1 MLISGIVPLH
11 LGGQTMKV
19 LVVLA
24 HPNPDS
30 FSHAIVDK
38 VSATLSDCGHSVS
51 VIDLYAIGYSPGM
64 TRDELAAYPTSTPAI
79 DPVVVEHTHLIQE
92 CSTIVFVYPT
102 WWSSMPA
109 ILKGWIDR
117 AILPGVAFSVDP
129 ETLKLQPGLTNVRRL
144 IGITTFGGPR
154 LASLVVRDNGSKIV
168 TRSLRAICHRR
179 CRTTWLRLF
188 NIDSSTPAERETF
201 LQRVERTMR
210 KI

>member
-1 MLISGIVPLH
+1 
-11 LGGQTMKV
+11 MKV

-38 VSATLSDCGHSVS
+38 VSTTLANRDHSVS
-51 VIDLYAIGYSPGM
+51 VIDLYAIGYSSAM
-64 TRDELAAYPTSTPAI
+64 TRAELAAYTSTTPAI
-79 DPVVVEHTHLIQE
+79 DPMVIEHTRLIQE

-117 AILPGVAFSVDP
+117 TMLPGVAFSVHP
-129 ETLKLQPGLTNVRRL
+129 ETLKLQPGLINVRQL

-154 LASLVVRDNGSKIV
+154 LASLVIRDNGSKIV

-188 NIDSSTPAERETF
+188 NIDSSTPAGRDKF
-201 LQRVERTMR
+201 LQRVERTIR
-210 KI
+210 KL

>member
-1 MLISGIVPLH
+1 
-11 LGGQTMKV
+11 MKV
-19 LVVLA
+19 LVVFA

-38 VSATLSDCGHSVS
+38 ASATLAECGHSVS
-51 VIDLYAIGYSPGM
+51 VIDLYALGYSPAM
-64 TRDELAAYPTSTPAI
+64 TRAELAAYPTSVPAI
-79 DPVVVEHTHLIQE
+79 DPMVVEHTRLIQV

-117 AILPGVAFSVDP
+117 TMLPGVAFSVHP
-129 ETLKLQPGLTNVRRL
+129 ETLKLQPGLADVRRL
-144 IGITTFGGPR
+144 VGITTFGGPR

-188 NIDSSTPAERETF
+188 NIDSSTAAEREKF

>member
-1 MLISGIVPLH
+1 
-11 LGGQTMKV
+11 MKV

-24 HPNPDS
+24 HPNPES

-38 VSATLSDCGHSVS
+38 VSATLADCDHSVS
-51 VIDLYAIGYSPGM
+51 VIDLYAIGYSPTM

-79 DPVVVEHTHLIQE
+79 DPMVIEHTRLIQE
-92 CSTIVFVYPT
+92 CSAIVFVYPT

-117 AILPGVAFSVDP
+117 TILPGVAFSVDP
-129 ETLKLQPGLTNVRRL
+129 KTLKLQPGLTNVRRL
-144 IGITTFGGPR
+144 IGISTFGGPQ
-154 LASLVVRDNGSKIV
+154 LASLVARDNGSKIV

-188 NIDSSTPAERETF
+188 NIDSSTTVEREKF

>member
-1 MLISGIVPLH
+1 
-11 LGGQTMKV
+11 MKV

-30 FSHAIVDK
+30 FSHAIVDR
-38 VSATLSDCGHSVS
+38 VVCALANREHSVS
-51 VIDLYAIGYSPGM
+51 VIDLYGLDYSPTI
-64 TRDELAAYPTSTPAI
+64 TRAELAAYPTSEPAI
-79 DPVVVEHTHLIQE
+79 DPMVIEHTRLIQE

-117 AILPGVAFSVDP
+117 TMLPGVAFSVDP
-129 ETLKLQPGLTNVRRL
+129 QTLKLQPGLTSVRRL

-154 LASLVVRDNGSKIV
+154 LASFVVRDNGSKIV
-168 TRSLRAICHRR
+168 TRSLRAVCHRR
-179 CRTTWLRLF
+179 CRTTWLRMF
-188 NIDSSTPAERETF
+188 NVDSSTIAQREKF
-201 LQRVERTMR
+201 LQRVERIAQ

>member
-1 MLISGIVPLH
+1 
-11 LGGQTMKV
+11 MKV

-24 HPNPDS
+24 HPNPES
-30 FSHAIVDK
+30 FSHAIVDRLA
-38 VSATLSDCGHSVS
+38 STLAIQDHAVS
-51 VIDLYAIGYSPGM
+51 VIDLYGLDYSPALN
-64 TRDELAAYPTSTPAI
+64 RAELAAYPTSEPAI
-79 DPVVVEHTHLIQE
+79 DPMVIEHTRLIQE

-117 AILPGVAFSVDP
+117 TMLPGIAFSVDP
-129 ETLKLQPGLTNVRRL
+129 ATLKLQPGLTNVRRL

-168 TRSLRAICHRR
+168 TRSLRAVCHRR
-179 CRTTWLRLF
+179 CRTTWLRMF
-188 NIDSSTPAERETF
+188 NVDSSTIAQREKF
-201 LQRVERTMR
+201 LRRVERITQ

>member
-1 MLISGIVPLH
+1 
-11 LGGQTMKV
+11 MKV

-38 VSATLSDCGHSVS
+38 VSATLTDCDHSVS
-51 VIDLYAIGYSPGM
+51 VVDLYAIGYSPTM
-64 TRDELAAYPTSTPAI
+64 TRAELAAYPTSEPAI
-79 DPVVVEHTHLIQE
+79 DPMVNEHTHLIQE
-92 CSTIVFVYPT
+92 CSAIVFVYPT

-117 AILPGVAFSVDP
+117 TILPGVAFSVDP
-129 ETLKLQPGLTNVRRL
+129 QTLKLQPELTNVRRL

-168 TRSLRAICHRR
+168 TRSLRAICHQR

-188 NIDSSTPAERETF
+188 NIDSSTPAEREKF
-201 LQRVERTMR
+201 LQCVERTLR

>member
-1 MLISGIVPLH
+1 
-11 LGGQTMKV
+11 MKV

-38 VSATLSDCGHSVS
+38 ASATLAECGHSVS
-51 VIDLYAIGYSPGM
+51 VIDLYAIGYSPAM
-64 TRDELAAYPTSTPAI
+64 TRAELAAYPTSTPAI
-79 DPVVVEHTHLIQE
+79 DPMVVEHTHLLQE
-92 CSTIVFVYPT
+92 CTTIVFVYPT

-117 AILPGVAFSVDP
+117 TMLPGVAFSVHP

-144 IGITTFGGPR
+144 IGISTFGGPR
-154 LASLVVRDNGSKIV
+154 LASLVASDNGSKIV

-179 CRTTWLRLF
+179 CRTTWLRMF
-188 NIDSSTPAERETF
+188 NIDASTTAERQKF

-210 KI
+210 KF

>member
-1 MLISGIVPLH
+1 
-11 LGGQTMKV
+11 MKV

-30 FSHAIVDK
+30 FSHAIVDRLK
-38 VSATLSDCGHSVS
+38 STLANRDHAVS
-51 VIDLYAIGYSPGM
+51 VIDLYGLDYSPAL
-64 TRDELAAYPTSTPAI
+64 TRAELAAYPTSEPAI
-79 DPVVVEHTHLIQE
+79 DPLVIEHTRLIQE

-117 AILPGVAFSVDP
+117 TMLPGIAFSVDP
-129 ETLKLQPGLTNVRRL
+129 ATLKLQPGLTNVRRL

-188 NIDSSTPAERETF
+188 NIDSSTVAQREKF
-201 LQRVERTMR
+201 LQRVERTVQ
-210 KI
+210 KT

>member
-1 MLISGIVPLH
+1 
-11 LGGQTMKV
+11 MKV

-30 FSHAIVDK
+30 FSHAIVDR
-38 VSATLSDCGHSVS
+38 VVCALANREHSVS
-51 VIDLYAIGYSPGM
+51 VIDLYALDYSPAL
-64 TRDELAAYPTSTPAI
+64 TRAELAAYPTSEPAI
-79 DPVVVEHTHLIQE
+79 DPMVIEHTRLIQE

-117 AILPGVAFSVDP
+117 TMLPGIAFSVDP
-129 ETLKLQPGLTNVRRL
+129 QTLKLQPGLTNVRRL
-144 IGITTFGGPR
+144 VGITTFGGPR

-179 CRTTWLRLF
+179 CRTTWLRMF
-188 NIDSSTPAERETF
+188 NVDSSTVAQREKF
-201 LQRVERTMR
+201 LRRVERITQ

>member
-1 MLISGIVPLH
+1 
-11 LGGQTMKV
+11 MKV

-30 FSHAIVDK
+30 FSHAIVDRV
-38 VSATLSDCGHSVS
+38 VSTLANREHSVS
-51 VIDLYAIGYSPGM
+51 VIDLYGLDYSPAL
-64 TRDELAAYPTSTPAI
+64 TRAELAAYPTTEPAI
-79 DPVVVEHTHLIQE
+79 DTVVVEHTRLIQE

-117 AILPGVAFSVDP
+117 TMLLGIAFSVDP
-129 ETLKLQPGLTNVRRL
+129 VTLKLQPGLTNVRRL

-168 TRSLRAICHRR
+168 TRSLRAVCHRR
-179 CRTTWLRLF
+179 CRSTWLRMF
-188 NIDSSTPAERETF
+188 NVDSSTIVQREKF
-201 LQRVERTMR
+201 LRRVERIAQ

>member
-1 MLISGIVPLH
+1 
-11 LGGQTMKV
+11 MKV

-38 VSATLSDCGHSVS
+38 VSDTLADCGHSVS
-51 VIDLYAIGYSPGM
+51 VIDLYAIGYSPAM
-64 TRDELAAYPTSTPAI
+64 TRTELAAYTSTTPAI
-79 DPVVVEHTHLIQE
+79 DPMVIEHTQLIRE
-92 CSTIVFVYPT
+92 CSAIVFVYPT

-117 AILPGVAFSVDP
+117 TMLPGIAFSVDP
-129 ETLKLQPGLTNVRRL
+129 QTLKLQPGLTNVQRL

-188 NIDSSTPAERETF
+188 NIDSSTVAEREKF
-201 LQRVERTMR
+201 LHRVERTVQ

>member
-1 MLISGIVPLH
+1 
-11 LGGQTMKV
+11 MKV

-38 VSATLSDCGHSVS
+38 VSATLANRDHSVS
-51 VIDLYAIGYSPGM
+51 VIDLYAIGYSSAM
-64 TRDELAAYPTSTPAI
+64 TRAELAAYPTSTPAI
-79 DPVVVEHTHLIQE
+79 DPVVIEHTHLIQE

-117 AILPGVAFSVDP
+117 TMLPGIAFSVDP
-129 ETLKLQPGLTNVRRL
+129 ETLKLQPELTNVRRL

-201 LQRVERTMR
+201 LQRVDRTMR

>member
-1 MLISGIVPLH
+1 
-11 LGGQTMKV
+11 MKV

-30 FSHAIVDK
+30 FSHAIVDRV
-38 VSATLSDCGHSVS
+38 VSTLANREHSVS
-51 VIDLYAIGYSPGM
+51 VIDLYGLDYSPAL
-64 TRDELAAYPTSTPAI
+64 TRAELSAYPTSEPAI
-79 DPVVVEHTHLIQE
+79 DPMVIEHTRLIQE

-117 AILPGVAFSVDP
+117 TMLPGIAFSVDP
-129 ETLKLQPGLTNVRRL
+129 QTLKLQPGLTNVRRL
-144 IGITTFGGPR
+144 IGISTFGGPR

-179 CRTTWLRLF
+179 CRTTWLRMF
-188 NIDSSTPAERETF
+188 NVDSSTVAQREKF
-201 LQRVERTMR
+201 LRRVERIAQ

>member
-1 MLISGIVPLH
+1 
-11 LGGQTMKV
+11 MKV

-30 FSHAIVDK
+30 FSHAIVDR
-38 VSATLSDCGHSVS
+38 VVCALANREHSVS
-51 VIDLYAIGYSPGM
+51 VIDLYGLDYSPAL
-64 TRDELAAYPTSTPAI
+64 TRAELAAYPTSEPAI
-79 DPVVVEHTHLIQE
+79 DPMVIEHTRLIQE

-117 AILPGVAFSVDP
+117 TMLPGIAFSVDP
-129 ETLKLQPGLTNVRRL
+129 QTLKLQPGLTNVRRL

-168 TRSLRAICHRR
+168 TRSLRAVCHRR
-179 CRTTWLRLF
+179 CRTTWLRMF
-188 NIDSSTPAERETF
+188 NVDSSTIAQREKF
-201 LQRVERTMR
+201 LRRVERIAQ

>member
-1 MLISGIVPLH
+1 
-11 LGGQTMKV
+11 MKV

-24 HPNPDS
+24 QPNPDS
-30 FSHAIVDK
+30 FSHAIVDRLA
-38 VSATLSDCGHSVS
+38 STLANRDHAVS
-51 VIDLYAIGYSPGM
+51 VIDLYGLDYSPAL
-64 TRDELAAYPTSTPAI
+64 TRTELAAYPTSEPAI
-79 DPVVVEHTHLIQE
+79 DPMVIEHTRLIQE

-117 AILPGVAFSVDP
+117 TMLPGIAFSVDP
-129 ETLKLQPGLTNVRRL
+129 QTLKLQPGLTNVRRL

-168 TRSLRAICHRR
+168 TRSLRAVCHRR
-179 CRTTWLRLF
+179 CRTTWLRMF
-188 NIDSSTPAERETF
+188 NVDSSTIAEREKF
-201 LQRVERTMR
+201 LRRVERIAQ

>member
-1 MLISGIVPLH
+1 
-11 LGGQTMKV
+11 MKV

-30 FSHAIVDK
+30 FSHAIVDRV
-38 VSATLSDCGHSVS
+38 VSTLANREHSVS
-51 VIDLYAIGYSPGM
+51 VIDLYGLDYSPAL
-64 TRDELAAYPTSTPAI
+64 TRAELSAYPTSEPAI
-79 DPVVVEHTHLIQE
+79 DPMVIEHTRLIQE

-117 AILPGVAFSVDP
+117 TMLPGIAFSVDP
-129 ETLKLQPGLTNVRRL
+129 QTLKLQPGLTNVRRL

-179 CRTTWLRLF
+179 CRTTWLRMF
-188 NIDSSTPAERETF
+188 NVDSSTVAQREKFLRRIERIA
-201 LQRVERTMR
+201 Q

>member
-1 MLISGIVPLH
+1 
-11 LGGQTMKV
+11 
-19 LVVLA
+19 
-24 HPNPDS
+24 
-30 FSHAIVDK
+30 VDK
-38 VSATLSDCGHSVS
+38 VSDTLADCGHSVS
-51 VIDLYAIGYSPGM
+51 VIDLYAVGYSPTM

-79 DPVVVEHTHLIQE
+79 DPMVIEHTRLIQE
-92 CSTIVFVYPT
+92 CSAIVFVYPT

-117 AILPGVAFSVDP
+117 TILPGVAFSVDP
-129 ETLKLQPGLTNVRRL
+129 ETLKLQPELTNVRRL

-188 NIDSSTPAERETF
+188 NTDSSTSAERETF
-201 LQRVERTMR
+201 LQRVERTIR
-210 KI
+210 KL

>member
-1 MLISGIVPLH
+1 
-11 LGGQTMKV
+11 MKV

-30 FSHAIVDK
+30 FSHAIVDRV
-38 VSATLSDCGHSVS
+38 VSTLANREHSVS
-51 VIDLYAIGYSPGM
+51 VIDLYGLDYSPAL
-64 TRDELAAYPTSTPAI
+64 TRAELSAYPTSEPAI
-79 DPVVVEHTHLIQE
+79 DPMVIEHTRLIQE

-117 AILPGVAFSVDP
+117 TMLPGIAFSVDP
-129 ETLKLQPGLTNVRRL
+129 QTLKLQPELTNVRRL

-168 TRSLRAICHRR
+168 TRSLRAVCHRR
-179 CRTTWLRLF
+179 CRTTWLRMF
-188 NIDSSTPAERETF
+188 NVDSSTIAEREKF
-201 LQRVERTMR
+201 LRRVERIAQ

>member
-1 MLISGIVPLH
+1 
-11 LGGQTMKV
+11 MKV
-19 LVVLA
+19 LFVLA

-30 FSHAIVDK
+30 FSHAIVDR
-38 VSATLSDCGHSVS
+38 VVCALANREHSVS
-51 VIDLYAIGYSPGM
+51 VIDLYALDYSPAL
-64 TRDELAAYPTSTPAI
+64 TRAELAAYPTSEPAI
-79 DPVVVEHTHLIQE
+79 DPMVIEHTRLIQE

-117 AILPGVAFSVDP
+117 TMLPGIAFSVDP
-129 ETLKLQPGLTNVRRL
+129 QTLKLQPGLTNVRRL
-144 IGITTFGGPR
+144 VGITTFGGPR

-179 CRTTWLRLF
+179 CRTTWLRMF
-188 NIDSSTPAERETF
+188 NVDSSTVAQREKF
-201 LQRVERTMR
+201 LRRVERIAQ

>member
-1 MLISGIVPLH
+1 
-11 LGGQTMKV
+11 MKV

-30 FSHAIVDK
+30 FSHAIVDRV
-38 VSATLSDCGHSVS
+38 VSTLANREHSVS
-51 VIDLYAIGYSPGM
+51 VIDLYGLDYTPAL
-64 TRDELAAYPTSTPAI
+64 TRAELSAYPTSEPAI
-79 DPVVVEHTHLIQE
+79 DPMVIEHTRLIQE

-117 AILPGVAFSVDP
+117 TMLPGIAFSVDP
-129 ETLKLQPGLTNVRRL
+129 QTLKLHPGLTNVRRL

-188 NIDSSTPAERETF
+188 NIDSSTVAQREKF
-201 LQRVERTMR
+201 LQRVERTVQ
-210 KI
+210 KT

>member
-1 MLISGIVPLH
+1 
-11 LGGQTMKV
+11 MKV

-38 VSATLSDCGHSVS
+38 ASATLAECGHSVS
-51 VIDLYAIGYSPGM
+51 VIDLYAIGYSPAM
-64 TRDELAAYPTSTPAI
+64 TRAELAAYPTSTPAI
-79 DPVVVEHTHLIQE
+79 DPMVVEHTRLLQE
-92 CSTIVFVYPT
+92 CTTIVFVYPT

-117 AILPGVAFSVDP
+117 TMLPGVAFSVHP

-144 IGITTFGGPR
+144 IGISTFGGPR
-154 LASLVVRDNGSKIV
+154 LASLVASDNGSKIV

-179 CRTTWLRLF
+179 CRTTWLRMF
-188 NIDSSTPAERETF
+188 NIDASTTAERQKF

-210 KI
+210 KF

>member
-1 MLISGIVPLH
+1 
-11 LGGQTMKV
+11 MKV

-30 FSHAIVDK
+30 FSHAIVDRV
-38 VSATLSDCGHSVS
+38 VSTLANREHSVS
-51 VIDLYAIGYSPGM
+51 VIDLYGLDYSPAL
-64 TRDELAAYPTSTPAI
+64 TRAELAAYPTSEPAI
-79 DPVVVEHTHLIQE
+79 DPLVIEHTRLIQE

-117 AILPGVAFSVDP
+117 TMLPGIAFSVDP
-129 ETLKLQPGLTNVRRL
+129 QTLKLQPGLTNVRRL
-144 IGITTFGGPR
+144 IGISTFGGPR
-154 LASLVVRDNGSKIV
+154 LASFVVRDNGSKIV

-179 CRTTWLRLF
+179 CRTTWLRMF
-188 NIDSSTPAERETF
+188 NVDSSTVAQREKF
-201 LQRVERTMR
+201 LQRVERIAQ

>member
-1 MLISGIVPLH
+1 
-11 LGGQTMKV
+11 MKV

-38 VSATLSDCGHSVS
+38 VSATLADCGHSVS
-51 VIDLYAIGYSPGM
+51 VIDLYAIGYSPAM
-64 TRDELAAYPTSTPAI
+64 TRAELAAYPTSIPAI
-79 DPVVVEHTHLIQE
+79 DPMVVEHTRLIQE
-92 CSTIVFVYPT
+92 CSAIVFVYPT

-117 AILPGVAFSVDP
+117 TMLPGVAFSVDP
-129 ETLKLQPGLTNVRRL
+129 QTLKLQPELTNVRQL
-144 IGITTFGGPR
+144 IGISTFGGPR
-154 LASLVVRDNGSKIV
+154 LASLVARDNGSKIV

-188 NIDSSTPAERETF
+188 NIDSSTPAERAKF
-201 LQRVERTMR
+201 LQRVERTLR

>member
-1 MLISGIVPLH
+1 
-11 LGGQTMKV
+11 MKV

-30 FSHAIVDK
+30 FSHAIVDR
-38 VSATLSDCGHSVS
+38 VVCALANREHSVS
-51 VIDLYAIGYSPGM
+51 VIDLYALDYSPAL
-64 TRDELAAYPTSTPAI
+64 TRAELAAYPTSEPAI
-79 DPVVVEHTHLIQE
+79 DPMVIEHTRLIQE

-117 AILPGVAFSVDP
+117 TMLPGIAFSVDP
-129 ETLKLQPGLTNVRRL
+129 QTLKLQPGLTNVRRL
-144 IGITTFGGPR
+144 IGISTFGGPR

-188 NIDSSTPAERETF
+188 NIDSSTVAQREKF
-201 LQRVERTMR
+201 LQRVERTVQ

>member
-1 MLISGIVPLH
+1 
-11 LGGQTMKV
+11 MKV

-38 VSATLSDCGHSVS
+38 ASATLAECGHSVS
-51 VIDLYAIGYSPGM
+51 VIDLYALGYSPAM
-64 TRDELAAYPTSTPAI
+64 TRAELAAYPTSTPAI
-79 DPVVVEHTHLIQE
+79 DPMVVEHTRLLQE
-92 CSTIVFVYPT
+92 CMTIVFVYPT

-117 AILPGVAFSVDP
+117 TMLPGVAFSVHP

-144 IGITTFGGPR
+144 IGISTFGGPR
-154 LASLVVRDNGSKIV
+154 LASLVARDNGSKIV

-179 CRTTWLRLF
+179 CRTTWLRMF
-188 NIDSSTPAERETF
+188 NIDASTTAERQKF

-210 KI
+210 KF

>member
-1 MLISGIVPLH
+1 
-11 LGGQTMKV
+11 MKV

-30 FSHAIVDK
+30 FSHAIVDR
-38 VSATLSDCGHSVS
+38 VVCALANREHSVS
-51 VIDLYAIGYSPGM
+51 VIDLYALDYSPAL
-64 TRDELAAYPTSTPAI
+64 TRAELAAYPTSEPAI
-79 DPVVVEHTHLIQE
+79 DPMVIEHTRLIQE

-117 AILPGVAFSVDP
+117 TMLPGIAFSVDP
-129 ETLKLQPGLTNVRRL
+129 QTLKLQPGLTNVRRL
-144 IGITTFGGPR
+144 IGISTFGGPR

-168 TRSLRAICHRR
+168 TRSLRAVCHRR
-179 CRTTWLRLF
+179 CRTTWLRMF
-188 NIDSSTPAERETF
+188 NVDSSTIAQREKF
-201 LQRVERTMR
+201 LRRVERITQ

>member
-1 MLISGIVPLH
+1 
-11 LGGQTMKV
+11 MKV

-38 VSATLSDCGHSVS
+38 ASATLTECGHSVS

-64 TRDELAAYPTSTPAI
+64 TRAELAAYPTSTPAI
-79 DPVVVEHTHLIQE
+79 DPTVIEHTRLIQE
-92 CSTIVFVYPT
+92 CSAIVFVHPT

-117 AILPGVAFSVDP
+117 TMLPGIAFSVDP
-129 ETLKLQPGLTNVRRL
+129 ETLKLQPELANVRRL

-201 LQRVERTMR
+201 LQRVDRTMR

>member
-1 MLISGIVPLH
+1 
-11 LGGQTMKV
+11 MKV

-38 VSATLSDCGHSVS
+38 MSATLADCGHSVS
-51 VIDLYAIGYSPGM
+51 VIDLYAIGYSSAM
-64 TRDELAAYPTSTPAI
+64 TRAELAAYPTSEPAI
-79 DPVVVEHTHLIQE
+79 DPMVVEHTRLLQE
-92 CSTIVFVYPT
+92 CTTIVFVYPT
-102 WWSSMPA
+102 WWSSMPS

-117 AILPGVAFSVDP
+117 TILPGVAFSVDP
-129 ETLKLQPGLTNVRRL
+129 KKLLLQPELTNVRRL
-144 IGITTFGGPR
+144 IGISTFGGPR
-154 LASLVVRDNGSKIV
+154 LASLVARDNGSKIV

-188 NIDSSTPAERETF
+188 NIDSSTIAKRDKF

>member
-1 MLISGIVPLH
+1 
-11 LGGQTMKV
+11 MKV

-38 VSATLSDCGHSVS
+38 ASATLAERAQSVS
-51 VIDLYAIGYSPGM
+51 VIDLYAIGYSSAM
-64 TRDELAAYPTSTPAI
+64 TRAELAAYPTSTPAI
-79 DPVVVEHTHLIQE
+79 DPVVIEHTRLIQE
-92 CSTIVFVYPT
+92 SSTIVFVYPT

-117 AILPGVAFSVDP
+117 TMLPGVAFSVHP
-129 ETLKLQPGLTNVRRL
+129 ETLKLQPGLADVRRL
-144 IGITTFGGPR
+144 VGITTFGGPR

-188 NIDSSTPAERETF
+188 NIDSSTAAEREKF
-201 LQRVERTMR
+201 LQRVEQTMR

>member
-1 MLISGIVPLH
+1 
-11 LGGQTMKV
+11 MKV

-30 FSHAIVDK
+30 FSHAIVDRV
-38 VSATLSDCGHSVS
+38 VSTLANREHSVS
-51 VIDLYAIGYSPGM
+51 VIDLYGLDYSPAL
-64 TRDELAAYPTSTPAI
+64 TRAELAAYPTSEPAI
-79 DPVVVEHTHLIQE
+79 DPLVIEHTRLIQE

-117 AILPGVAFSVDP
+117 TMLPGIAFSVDP
-129 ETLKLQPGLTNVRRL
+129 QTLKLQPGLTNVRRL
-144 IGITTFGGPR
+144 IGISTFGGPR

-179 CRTTWLRLF
+179 CRTTWLRMF
-188 NIDSSTPAERETF
+188 NVDSSTVAQREKF
-201 LQRVERTMR
+201 LRRVERIAQ

>member
-1 MLISGIVPLH
+1 MN
-11 LGGQTMKV
+11 V
-19 LVVLA
+19 LVVIA

-30 FSHAIVDK
+30 FSHAIVAN
-38 VSATLSDCGHSVS
+38 VSAALANRDHSVS
-51 VIDLYAIGYSPGM
+51 VIDLYAIDYSPTM
-64 TRDELAAYPTSTPAI
+64 TRAELAAYPTSTPAI
-79 DPVVVEHTHLIQE
+79 DPVVIEHTRLLQE

-117 AILPGVAFSVDP
+117 TMLPGVAFSVDP
-129 ETLKLQPGLTNVRRL
+129 KSLKLQPGLTNVRRL

-188 NIDSSTPAERETF
+188 NIDSSTVAQREKF
-201 LQRVERTMR
+201 LQRVERTVQ

>member
-1 MLISGIVPLH
+1 
-11 LGGQTMKV
+11 MKV

-30 FSHAIVDK
+30 FSHAIVDRV
-38 VSATLSDCGHSVS
+38 VSTLANREHSVS
-51 VIDLYAIGYSPGM
+51 VIDLYGLGYSPAL
-64 TRDELAAYPTSTPAI
+64 TRAELSAYPTSEPAI
-79 DPVVVEHTHLIQE
+79 DPMVIEHTRLIQE

-117 AILPGVAFSVDP
+117 TMLPGIAFSVDP
-129 ETLKLQPGLTNVRRL
+129 QTLKLQPGLTNVRRL
-144 IGITTFGGPR
+144 VGISTFGGPR
-154 LASLVVRDNGSKIV
+154 LASFVVRDNGSKIV

-179 CRTTWLRLF
+179 CRTTWLRMF
-188 NIDSSTPAERETF
+188 NVDTSTIAQREKF
-201 LQRVERTMR
+201 MRRVERIAQ

>member
-1 MLISGIVPLH
+1 
-11 LGGQTMKV
+11 MKV

-24 HPNPDS
+24 HPNRDS

-38 VSATLSDCGHSVS
+38 MSATLADCGHSVS
-51 VIDLYAIGYSPGM
+51 VIDLYAIGYSSAM
-64 TRDELAAYPTSTPAI
+64 TRAELAAYPTSEPAI
-79 DPVVVEHTHLIQE
+79 DLVVREHARLIQE

-117 AILPGVAFSVDP
+117 TMLPGIAFSVDP
-129 ETLKLQPGLTNVRRL
+129 QTLKLQPGLTNVRRL

-179 CRTTWLRLF
+179 CRTTWLRMF
-188 NIDSSTPAERETF
+188 NVDSSTIAQREKF
-201 LQRVERTMR
+201 LRRVERITQ

>member
-1 MLISGIVPLH
+1 
-11 LGGQTMKV
+11 MKV

-38 VSATLSDCGHSVS
+38 ASATLAECGHSVS
-51 VIDLYAIGYSPGM
+51 VIDLYAIGYSPAM
-64 TRDELAAYPTSTPAI
+64 TRAELAAYPTSTPAI
-79 DPVVVEHTHLIQE
+79 DPMVVEHTRLLQE
-92 CSTIVFVYPT
+92 CMTIVFVYPT

-117 AILPGVAFSVDP
+117 TMLPGVAFSVHP

-144 IGITTFGGPR
+144 IGISTFGGPR
-154 LASLVVRDNGSKIV
+154 LASLVASDNGSKIV

-179 CRTTWLRLF
+179 CRTTWLRMF
-188 NIDSSTPAERETF
+188 NIDASTTAERQKF

-210 KI
+210 KF

>member
-1 MLISGIVPLH
+1 
-11 LGGQTMKV
+11 MKV

-38 VSATLSDCGHSVS
+38 VSATLADCGHSVS
-51 VIDLYAIGYSPGM
+51 VIDLYAVDYSSAM
-64 TRDELAAYPTSTPAI
+64 TRAELAAYTSTTPAI
-79 DPVVVEHTHLIQE
+79 DPMVIEHTRLIQE

-117 AILPGVAFSVDP
+117 TMLPGIAFSVDP
-129 ETLKLQPGLTNVRRL
+129 ETLKLQPELTNVRRL

-201 LQRVERTMR
+201 LQRVDRTMR

>member
-1 MLISGIVPLH
+1 
-11 LGGQTMKV
+11 MKV

-30 FSHAIVDK
+30 FSHAIVDRLK
-38 VSATLSDCGHSVS
+38 STLVNRDHAVSE
-51 VIDLYAIGYSPGM
+51 IDLYGLNYSPAL
-64 TRDELAAYPTSTPAI
+64 TRAELAAYPTTEPAI
-79 DPVVVEHTHLIQE
+79 DTVVVEHTRLIQE

-117 AILPGVAFSVDP
+117 TMLPGIAFSVDP
-129 ETLKLQPGLTNVRRL
+129 QTLKLQPGLTNVRRL

-154 LASLVVRDNGSKIV
+154 LASFVVRDNGSKIV
-168 TRSLRAICHRR
+168 TRSLRSICHRR
-179 CRTTWLRLF
+179 CRTTWLRMF
-188 NIDSSTPAERETF
+188 NVDSSTVAQREKS
-201 LQRVERTMR
+201 LRRVERIAQ

>member
-1 MLISGIVPLH
+1 
-11 LGGQTMKV
+11 MKV

-30 FSHAIVDK
+30 FSHAIVGK
-38 VSATLSDCGHSVS
+38 VSATLAECGHSVS
-51 VIDLYAIGYSPGM
+51 VIDLYAVGYSPAM

-79 DPVVVEHTHLIQE
+79 DPMLIEHTRLIQE
-92 CSTIVFVYPT
+92 CSAIVFVYPT

-117 AILPGVAFSVDP
+117 TILPGVAFSVDP
-129 ETLKLQPGLTNVRRL
+129 KTLKLQPGLTNVRRL
-144 IGITTFGGPR
+144 IGISTFGGPQ
-154 LASLVVRDNGSKIV
+154 LASLVARDNGSKIV

-188 NIDSSTPAERETF
+188 NIDSSTTAERDKF

>member
-1 MLISGIVPLH
+1 
-11 LGGQTMKV
+11 MKV

-30 FSHAIVDK
+30 FSHAIVDRV
-38 VSATLSDCGHSVS
+38 VSTLANREHSVS
-51 VIDLYAIGYSPGM
+51 VIDLYGLDYSPAL
-64 TRDELAAYPTSTPAI
+64 TRAELSAYPTSEPAI
-79 DPVVVEHTHLIQE
+79 DPMVIEHTRLIQE

-117 AILPGVAFSVDP
+117 TMLPGIAFSVDP
-129 ETLKLQPGLTNVRRL
+129 QTLKLQPGLTNVRRL

-168 TRSLRAICHRR
+168 TRSLRAVCHRR
-179 CRTTWLRLF
+179 CRTTWLRMF
-188 NIDSSTPAERETF
+188 NVDSSTIAQREKF
-201 LQRVERTMR
+201 MRRVERIAQ